1 MPVSILVKSSNENL
15 RVKVSEVSLSAKKHG
30 GQYLVKI
37 NLDKT
42 DSSVLSGM
50 FVNVQFPLK
59 TKRKLPSNMIL
70 IPESALI
77 RQAAYR
83 NIHHREWKCTS

>member
-1 MPVSILVKSSNENL
+1 
-15 RVKVSEVSLSAKKHG
+15 VSLSAKNTG

-50 FVNVQFPLK
+50 FVNVQFPVENEAK
-59 TKRKLPSNMIL
+59 NFQSNMIL
-70 IPESALI
+70 ISV
-77 RQAAYR
+77 
-83 NIHHREWKCTS
+83 